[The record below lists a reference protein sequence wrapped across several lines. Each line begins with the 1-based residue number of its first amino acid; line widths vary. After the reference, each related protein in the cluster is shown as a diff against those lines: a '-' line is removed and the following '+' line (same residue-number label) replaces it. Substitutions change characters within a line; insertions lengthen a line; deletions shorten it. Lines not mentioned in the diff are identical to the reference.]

1 MEKIIEIY
9 NEVFPHTTIADWFY
23 ALLGLLLH
31 VIVKLKNVSFKHF
44 KWRMF
49 LGEFLPVWHFSIITI
64 FILVGTLPQVM
75 ENYNV
80 LDSALI
86 GYSSSSIFKQ
96 LFKSKT
102 GNLNVL

>member
-9 NEVFPHTTIADWFY
+9 NEIFPHTTMADWFY
-23 ALLGLLLH
+23 ALLGLILH
-31 VIVKLKNVSFKHF
+31 IGVKLSKVSFRHF
-44 KWRMF
+44 KWRIF
-49 LGEFLPVWHFSIITI
+49 LGEFIPVWHFAVITI

-75 ENYNV
+75 TNYNI